1 MEKISLI
8 KLRNF
13 SYISGIGIPL
23 VIGWILPKLTG
34 HEFRLWTLFIGIT
47 LLIIGSFKPNKLL
60 YPYKVWMKIGYFLE
74 WFNSRIILSL
84 IFFLILQPIAL
95 IMKLTGYDPLKL
107 KKNYSKTFKEY
118 KKDKK
123 VDLTRIF

>member
-34 HEFRLWTLFIGIT
+34 HEFRLWTLFIGIA

-60 YPYKVWMKIGYFLE
+60 YPYKVWMKIGYFLG

-95 IMKLTGYDPLKL
+95 IMKLTGYDPLRL
-107 KKNYSKTFKEY
+107 GKKYYKTFKEY
-118 KKDKK
+118 KKDIK

>member
-34 HEFRLWTLFIGIT
+34 HEFRLWTLFIGIA

-60 YPYKVWMKIGYFLE
+60 YPYKAWMKIGYLLG
-74 WFNSRIILSL
+74 WFNSRIILSI

-95 IMKLTGYDPLKL
+95 IMKLTGYDPLRL
-107 KKNYSKTFKEY
+107 GKKNYKTFKEY
-118 KKDKK
+118 KKDIK

>member
-23 VIGWILPKLTG
+23 VIGWIFPKMTG
-34 HEFRLWTLFIGIT
+34 HEFRVWTLFIGIA
-47 LLIIGSFKPNKLL
+47 LLIIGCIKPNKLL
-60 YPYKVWMKIGYFLE
+60 YPYKVWMKIGYFLG
-74 WFNSRIILSL
+74 WFNSRIVLSL

-95 IMKLTGYDPLKL
+95 IMKLTGYDPLRL
-107 KKNYSKTFKEY
+107 GKKYYKTFKEY
-118 KKDKK
+118 KKDIK